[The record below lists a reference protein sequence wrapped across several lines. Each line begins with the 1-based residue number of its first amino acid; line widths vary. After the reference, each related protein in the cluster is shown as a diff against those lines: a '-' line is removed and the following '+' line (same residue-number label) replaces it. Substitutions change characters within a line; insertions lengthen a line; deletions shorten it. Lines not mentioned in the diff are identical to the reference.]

1 MSVCVL
7 YTCAYLCCLSCVH
20 TCVIVWCMCVCYV
33 RVVCVYG
40 TWLHVCCLLY
50 VHMSVLCGVCV
61 YDVHMVCVCVCVCE
75 GRWDDPDRSE

>member
-1 MSVCVL
+1 
-7 YTCAYLCCLSCVH
+7 
-20 TCVIVWCMCVCYV
+20 MCVYCTRVHIYV
-33 RVVCVYG
+33 ACRVCTHVLLCDACVYGMFKWGVYG